1 MFQETIW
8 GLANAAE
15 MDCVLIAAGTKLQGV
30 WAWAGNFVFLQRR
43 LCDIGG
49 MVIVSR

>member
-15 MDCVLIAAGTKLQGV
+15 LDCVLIAAGTKLQGV
-30 WAWAGNFVFLQRR
+30 GVGRQFRVPAAETV
-43 LCDIGG
+43 
-49 MVIVSR
+49 